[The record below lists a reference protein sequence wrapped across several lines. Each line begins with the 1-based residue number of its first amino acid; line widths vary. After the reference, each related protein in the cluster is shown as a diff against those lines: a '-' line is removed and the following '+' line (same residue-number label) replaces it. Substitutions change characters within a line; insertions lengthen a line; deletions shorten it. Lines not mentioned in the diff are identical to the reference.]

1 MSIVDLQAVKKW
13 NQIPKEM
20 QNKLIDNVFCGKCG
34 VTTITDYTMTNDK
47 YGVLLEGKCKKCG
60 GPVARL
66 IED

>member
-1 MSIVDLQAVKKW
+1 MSVVDLKAIKKW
-13 NQIPKEM
+13 NQIPIEM

-34 VTTITDYTMTNDK
+34 VTTITDYAMTNDK
-47 YGVLLEGKCKKCG
+47 YGVLLEGKCKKCD